1 MGKKHRIVPPVWLL
15 ATLLASAALHHWLP
29 LRQLVP
35 APWCYAGVTLIVLGL
50 LLTGPAVF
58 AFRRAG
64 TPVVPFE
71 RSTALVTTGPFRF
84 TRNPMYC
91 GMVLLLLGVAT
102 LLGSLAAYLPIP
114 LFIWIIQ
121 KNFIEGEERF
131 LTEIFGEQYKAYQRR
146 VRRWF

>member
-1 MGKKHRIVPPVWLL
+1 MEKKRRIVPPVWLL
-15 ATLLASAALHHWLP
+15 ATLLALVALHHWLP

-35 APWCYAGVTLIVLGL
+35 APWSYAGAVLIALGL
-50 LLTGPAVF
+50 LLGGPALL
-58 AFRRAG
+58 AFRRAR

-71 RSTALVTTGPFRF
+71 RSTALVTSGSFRF
-84 TRNPMYC
+84 TRNPMYA

-102 LLGSLAAYLPIP
+102 LLGSLGAYLPIP

-121 KNFIEGEERF
+121 RNFIEGEERF
-131 LTEIFGEQYKAYQRR
+131 LTEIFGEQYQAYQRR

>member
-1 MGKKHRIVPPVWLL
+1 VEKKRRIVPPLWLL

-35 APWCYAGVTLIVLGL
+35 KPWSYAGAALIVLSL
-50 LLTGPAVF
+50 LLGGPALL
-58 AFRRAG
+58 AFRRAR

-84 TRNPMYC
+84 TRNPMYS
-91 GMVLLLLGVAT
+91 GMLLLLLGVAT
-102 LLGSLAAYLPIP
+102 LLGSLGAYLPIP
-114 LFIWIIQ
+114 LFIGIIQ

-131 LTEIFGEQYKAYQRR
+131 LTEIFGEQYQAYQRR